1 MGVSI
6 QFDKIPKGKR
16 NLITDVPGVL
26 VGHKTLSRGEI
37 QTGVTAILPHS
48 GNLFQ
53 EKVPA
58 AVHVINGFGKTA
70 GSIQIEEMGTL
81 ETPILLT
88 NTLSV
93 GDVSSALIRY
103 MLEQNPDIGI
113 TTGTVNPLVLECNDG
128 ELNDIRGQHVKE
140 EHVREAIKSA
150 SEEFQEG
157 AVGAGRGMVCCQLK
171 GGVGSASRK
180 LEFSGKTF
188 HVGALVLSNFG
199 SLADLVIA
207 GRFVGERL
215 AEEMGMEEDKGS
227 IITILATDIPLS
239 ERQLKRICKR
249 ACVGISRT
257 GGHIGSGS
265 GEIIVSFSTA
275 CKIPHYEPEDI
286 LPRAV
291 LAEKNINQ
299 VFRAA
304 ISAVEEAVISS
315 MLHAE
320 AVTGRA
326 GNRRES
332 LADRLRPEDFKNFEK
347 IEDFKKNP

>member
-6 QFDKIPKGKR
+6 RFDDIPKGKR

-26 VGHKTLSRGEI
+26 VGHKTRSQGDV
-37 QTGVTAILPHS
+37 QTGVTAILPHG

-70 GSIQIEEMGTL
+70 GSIQIEELGTL

-93 GDVSSALIRY
+93 GDVSSAVVRY
-103 MLEQNPDIGI
+103 MLEQNPDIGL
-113 TTGTVNPLVLECNDG
+113 TTGTVNPFVLECNDG

-140 EHVREAIKSA
+140 EDVREALENA
-150 SEEFQEG
+150 SVDFEEG
-157 AVGAGRGMVCCQLK
+157 AVGAGRGMVCCQMK
-171 GGVGSASRK
+171 GGIGSSSRV
-180 LEFSGKTF
+180 LVFSGREY

-199 SLADLVIA
+199 SLRDLVIA
-207 GRFVGERL
+207 GKHVGPSL
-215 AEEMGMEEDKGS
+215 AASMDMEEDKGS
-227 IITILATDIPLS
+227 IIVILATDIPMS

-249 ACVGISRT
+249 ASVGISRT
-257 GGHIGSGS
+257 GGHIGNGS
-265 GEIIVSFSTA
+265 GEIAAAFSTA
-275 CKIPHYEPEDI
+275 YRIPHYEKEDI
-286 LPRAV
+286 LPVAM
-291 LAEKNINQ
+291 LAEKNMNQ
-299 VFRAA
+299 VFRAV

-320 AVTGRA
+320 PVTGRS
-326 GNRRES
+326 GNFRDS
-332 LADRLRPEDFKNFEK
+332 LANWVREENFPK
-347 IEDFKKNP
+347 V